1 MQPIL
6 DIKNLKV
13 YYHTSQGPVKAVED
27 VSFSLKPGERMGL
40 VGESGSGKSTI
51 ALALMKAHKYP
62 ANIESGDIIVDSI
75 NIVDLNEEEMR
86 KTRLNNISMIPQGA
100 MNSLNPVKRIKPQ
113 VIDALTDHVVK
124 LIYKE
129 EKFLSELMESVG
141 LSKEVLKL
149 YPHELSGGMK
159 QRVCIAIS
167 ISMKPKVII
176 ADEPTSALDV
186 IVQRQVMETLYQVQE
201 QLGAACILIG
211 HDMGLMAQF
220 ADKIGIMY
228 AGKMVELGSVSDIFK
243 NPQHP
248 YTRLLIDSLPDT
260 SGKRDLIGI
269 PGIPP
274 SLLNLAD
281 GCSFCL
287 RIGKKNTKEVPW
299 VKVTAGH
306 YIQKCPTCIDY
317 GLRKKATTKR
327 TRK

>member
-13 YYHTSQGPVKAVED
+13 YYHTSLGPVKAVED

-62 ANIESGDIIVDSI
+62 ANIETGEIIVDSI
-75 NIVDLNEEEMR
+75 NIIDLDEEEMR

-100 MNSLNPVKRIKPQ
+100 MNSLNPVKKIRPQ
-113 VIDALTDHVVK
+113 VIDALTDHGVK
-124 LIYKE
+124 LGKKKE
-129 EKFLSELMESVG
+129 EFLSALMKSVG
-141 LSKEVLKL
+141 LPKDVLKL
-149 YPHELSGGMK
+149 FPHELSGGMK

-186 IVQRQVMETLYQVQE
+186 IVQRQIMETLYKVQE
-201 QLGAACILIG
+201 ELGAACILIG

-228 AGKMVELGSVSDIFK
+228 AGKMVEFGSVYDIFK

-269 PGIPP
+269 PGVPP
-274 SLLNLAD
+274 SLLNLKD

-287 RIGKKNTKEVPW
+287 RIGKKNTNEIPW
-299 VKVTAGH
+299 VKVSKGH
-306 YIQKCPTCIDY
+306 YIQKCLNCFDY
-317 GLRKKATTKR
+317 GLRKKTATKR

>member
-13 YYHTSQGPVKAVED
+13 YYHTSLGPVKAVED

-62 ANIESGDIIVDSI
+62 ANIEAGEIIVDSI
-75 NIVDLNEEEMR
+75 NIIDLDEEEMR
-86 KTRLNNISMIPQGA
+86 KTRLSSISMIPQGA
-100 MNSLNPVKRIKPQ
+100 MNSLNPVKKIRPQ
-113 VIDALTDHVVK
+113 VIDALTDHGVK
-124 LIYKE
+124 LGNKE
-129 EKFLSELMESVG
+129 EFLSALMKSVG
-141 LSKEVLKL
+141 LPKDVLKL
-149 YPHELSGGMK
+149 FPHELSGGMK

-186 IVQRQVMETLYQVQE
+186 IVQRQIMETLYKVQE
-201 QLGAACILIG
+201 ELGAACILIG

-228 AGKMVELGSVSDIFK
+228 AGKMVELGSVYDIFK

-260 SGKRDLIGI
+260 SGKRDLTGI
-269 PGIPP
+269 PGVPP
-274 SLLNLAD
+274 SLLNLKD

-287 RIGKKNTKEVPW
+287 RIGKKNTNEIPSSTFFKSLWNRFILFFIIVNP
-299 VKVTAGH
+299 
-306 YIQKCPTCIDY
+306 
-317 GLRKKATTKR
+317 
-327 TRK
+327 